1 MKKVAFIL
9 FILGMLTLPVTACRK
24 GPGGAEKSEHKEGDG
39 HKHDKEHKE
48 GDGHNHDGEHK
59 EGDGHQH

>member
-9 FILGMLTLPVTACRK
+9 FVLGMLTLPVTSCRK
-24 GPGGAEKSEHKEGDG
+24 GPGAEKSEHKEGDG
-39 HKHDKEHKE
+39 HNHDKEHKE
-48 GDGHNHDGEHK
+48 GDGHNHDKEHK